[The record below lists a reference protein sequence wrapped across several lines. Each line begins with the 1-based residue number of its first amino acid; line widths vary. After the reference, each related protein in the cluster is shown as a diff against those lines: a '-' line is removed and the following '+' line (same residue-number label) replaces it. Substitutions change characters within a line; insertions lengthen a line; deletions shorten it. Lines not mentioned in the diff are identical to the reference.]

1 MSVRYRVTA
10 APQARGYSE
19 AGASYKRRALRAFF
33 PNSNSPS
40 SDIHDNADILRQR
53 SRMLYMSAP
62 VATSAINTNRTKIVG
77 TGLTLKATVDRNVLG
92 LSPEKAKEWQSKTE
106 AEFRLW
112 AENRRSCD
120 AMGLN
125 DFYGLQQLALKSWL
139 MSGDVF
145 AVVKIR
151 DPDKLHPYGLRL
163 HLVEADRVSTP
174 DKLGGMLD
182 GLRSFI
188 EGKRGNETE
197 WCDWNIP
204 IHWGGMSDPFQPVE
218 KQIRASY
225 ECLKLLAETKYP
237 FVVST
242 KGRLIADPEYLDLL
256 AQCNCV
262 LQISMVCSK
271 YDRLERGTPS
281 YEERL
286 TILKTVS
293 ARVQRTIV
301 RIQPYMPEVFHDV
314 MKNIP
319 RIAEAGAYGVIVEGM
334 KFFKAKPGMTK
345 IGGDFCY
352 PLPRLRHDFEAI
364 KAECHRYGLKFYSG
378 ENRLRAMGDS
388 MTCCG
393 IDGLPGFR
401 PNEYNLCMLMNGK
414 NPEPT
419 EKMKEVGTGGPF
431 KTLNQ
436 SAGSGRKIAKQSFY
450 GLMQEELAKKTDYHR
465 KVFGLDE

>member
-1 MSVRYRVTA
+1 MGCKCGSQIILCNLPVRFDTYRGCSHGCRYCFAQKKNDISHIERDESV
-10 APQARGYSE
+10 
-19 AGASYKRRALRAFF
+19 
-33 PNSNSPS
+33 
-40 SDIHDNADILRQR
+40 
-53 SRMLYMSAP
+53 
-62 VATSAINTNRTKIVG
+62 
-77 TGLTLKATVDRNVLG
+77 
-92 LSPEKAKEWQSKTE
+92 
-106 AEFRLW
+106 
-112 AENRRSCD
+112 
-120 AMGLN
+120 
-125 DFYGLQQLALKSWL
+125 
-139 MSGDVF
+139 
-145 AVVKIR
+145 
-151 DPDKLHPYGLRL
+151 
-163 HLVEADRVSTP
+163 
-174 DKLGGMLD
+174 D

-225 ECLKLLAETKYP
+225 E
-237 FVVST
+237 
-242 KGRLIADPEYLDLL
+242 
-256 AQCNCV
+256 
-262 LQISMVCSK
+262 
-271 YDRLERGTPS
+271 
-281 YEERL
+281 ERL
-286 TILKTVS
+286 VILKTVS